1 MAWVRRARF
10 CGSRRSFGRQQCVE
24 SAEKAREDVERLDSL
39 EEIMS
44 LEPEQGVSR
53 WDELDLLFRAGEL
66 MGDLKFNTMRA
77 AKDEKDDYEA
87 VRGSTVYCFA

>member
-1 MAWVRRARF
+1 M
-10 CGSRRSFGRQQCVE
+10 
-24 SAEKAREDVERLDSL
+24 ERLDSL

-66 MGDLKFNTMRA
+66 MGDLKFSTMRA

-87 VRGSTVYCFA
+87 VKETVSFCVKKGKKRSMI

>member
-1 MAWVRRARF
+1 M
-10 CGSRRSFGRQQCVE
+10 
-24 SAEKAREDVERLDSL
+24 DRLDSL

-44 LEPEQGVSR
+44 LEPEPGVSR

-66 MGDLKFNTMRA
+66 MGDLKFNTMQK

-87 VRGSTVYCFA
+87 KVKRLSRFCVKKGKKRSMI

>member
-1 MAWVRRARF
+1 MEVADLLADNSVW
-10 CGSRRSFGRQQCVE
+10 SL
-24 SAEKAREDVERLDSL
+24 AEKAREDVDRLDSL

-44 LEPEQGVSR
+44 LEPEPGVSR

-87 VRGSTVYCFA
+87 VKETVSVLRKKGKKRSMI